1 MRFLL
6 VGLSE
11 LRTRFDASS
20 NLGGVGREKST
31 LLCLFAEG
39 VVHV

>member
-6 VGLSE
+6 EGPSE

-20 NLGGVGREKST
+20 NFGGVGREKSAVI
-31 LLCLFAEG
+31 CRFEVG
-39 VVHV
+39 VEHA